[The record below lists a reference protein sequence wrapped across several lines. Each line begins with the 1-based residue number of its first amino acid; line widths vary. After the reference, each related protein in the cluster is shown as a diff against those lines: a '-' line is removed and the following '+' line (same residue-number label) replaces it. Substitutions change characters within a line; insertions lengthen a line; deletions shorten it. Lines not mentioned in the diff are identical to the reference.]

1 MDSCL
6 QDKILAGE
14 SKVLEFKEILPQGDK
29 IAKTV
34 IAFSNTSGG
43 QLIIGVGD
51 DRTIKGIDPDVDIF
65 EGTYVRIGSSNRKAD
80 VETVIDLERQRINRS
95 FDEEICFDT
104 SFDSLDLTPL
114 QKRFEVRGK
123 ILDIEKLK
131 SLKLVQEEHGHLYPS
146 QALLILLGV
155 RENATVK
162 CARFKG
168 TTMGSF
174 IDKKE
179 YSGDLFSQLDQVEMF
194 IKNHLHLAGVIKG
207 LQREDRYEI
216 PMEAI
221 REVILNAYVH
231 RDYINLGRDIKVG
244 IYDDIVN
251 IVSPGGFP
259 SSITIEDVL
268 AGRSE
273 TRNKA
278 IARVFKELDY
288 IEQWGSGIKRIF
300 SWCEEA
306 GVAKPLITEKGDFV
320 DVELY
325 REYTRVQE
333 SVQDNVDKT
342 LNVRESVR
350 ESVREN
356 LNKKQI
362 NTLSFCLTPRTSK
375 EILDHLD
382 ITYHSKNVKQYI
394 TELVEMELL
403 ARENPNPNDRNQKY
417 ITTEAGK
424 LYVEENDNRR
434 KTR

>member
-1 MDSCL
+1 MDSRL

-65 EGTYVRIGSSNRKAD
+65 ELQDRVASIIYDLCYPNILPEFYTINVDGKLLFIIEVYRGNLLPYYLKKEGRNHGTYVRIGSSNRKAD

-114 QKRFEVRGK
+114 QKRFEARGK

-300 SWCEEA
+300 S
-306 GVAKPLITEKGDFV
+306 
-320 DVELY
+320 
-325 REYTRVQE
+325 
-333 SVQDNVDKT
+333 
-342 LNVRESVR
+342 
-350 ESVREN
+350 
-356 LNKKQI
+356 
-362 NTLSFCLTPRTSK
+362 
-375 EILDHLD
+375 
-382 ITYHSKNVKQYI
+382 
-394 TELVEMELL
+394 
-403 ARENPNPNDRNQKY
+403 
-417 ITTEAGK
+417 
-424 LYVEENDNRR
+424 
-434 KTR
+434 